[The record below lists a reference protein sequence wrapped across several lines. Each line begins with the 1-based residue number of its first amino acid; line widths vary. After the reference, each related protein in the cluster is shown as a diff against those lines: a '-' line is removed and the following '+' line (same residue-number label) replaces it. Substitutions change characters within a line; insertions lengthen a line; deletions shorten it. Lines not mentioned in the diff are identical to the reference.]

1 MSYLLKSM
9 FKKFFRNENKKKSKL
24 EENKSFFNEWAKT
37 YDTNFG
43 NYFLK
48 KAQKDS
54 ISMISKENFS
64 ALDVSCGTGEGLL
77 MLREKTKGKI
87 RGVDISEEMLKIA
100 KQKIS
105 EKNIELKKASVEKL
119 PYEDETFDVVIST
132 EAFHHYPN
140 PDKAISEMNRVLKK
154 GGELIIT
161 DPDFLFF
168 NRIFERLEP
177 GCIHIH
183 NKKEMKNLFIQAGLN
198 NIEQRRTA
206 IAFFITKGIK

>member
-1 MSYLLKSM
+1 MNYLLKAM
-9 FKKFFRNENKKKSKL
+9 FKKVFNKRDKNQSKLSENKR
-24 EENKSFFNEWAKT
+24 FFNNWAKT

-54 ISMISKENFS
+54 INTISKKNFS

-87 RGVDISEEMLKIA
+87 MGVDISEEMLKIA

-105 EKNIELKKASVEKL
+105 EHNVELKKASVDQL
-119 PYEDETFDVVIST
+119 PYKDETVDVVIST

-177 GCIHIH
+177 GCVHIY
-183 NKKEMKNLFIQAGLN
+183 NKNEVKNLFIRAGLN